1 MNQACLNNAVGL
13 VLLITSGWKW
23 HEGKLNLGVFSVAM
37 FHLVVGIL
45 IAVVGVYPEKG
56 MRYYLFTRTENADN
70 YIIPCIQQKSYLNSI
85 CIGVEVV
92 VATIGLVML
101 FTVTRKRKL
110 HRVILIL
117 VMQAFFV
124 ILVCIV

>member
-1 MNQACLNNAVGL
+1 MNQACLNIAVGL

-23 HEGKLNLGVFSVAM
+23 REGKLNLGVFSVAM

-70 YIIPCIQQKSYLNSI
+70 YIIPYVQQKSYLNSI
-85 CIGVEVV
+85 FIGVEVV
-92 VATIGLVML
+92 VATVGLVML

-124 ILVCIV
+124 ILACIV